1 MDYNKISLKEKNES
15 SKNSSLIKINN
26 VNDKKINSFK
36 LEKFD
41 IEILSSESIDLQN
54 NKFNKEDNLNIA
66 FNSKSSLLNKETKET
81 KVRRV
86 FSFNDNGI
94 PAKLHLYSYK
104 LNLVDYYDYVY
115 RNYSKYFWYK
125 RCMELQNEL
134 RNSNSKARE
143 NYLHNNFILAQ
154 KNYHSFNSKNSNIND
169 FSNNSSFRN
178 IDSNN
183 LIRYPSIS
191 NTSFQSSGN
200 VREKLKLYDNKNSSI
215 NFQLFTSNK
224 TTNNNSLLID
234 SSKTKTTILDL
245 DSLTDKTKIQNTIN
259 INSKIKSNS
268 NIDVVNNTI
277 DYFNERN
284 KSSYNQPQVQSKSF
298 TFRNRNMNLGHD
310 YSNKFSKNK

>member
-1 MDYNKISLKEKNES
+1 MSLKEKNES
-15 SKNSSLIKINN
+15 SKNSRLLSMNN
-26 VNDKKINSFK
+26 VDDKNKKSFK

-41 IEILSSESIDLQN
+41 IEILSSESFDLQN
-54 NKFNKEDNLNIA
+54 NKMNNEDNLNLII
-66 FNSKSSLLNKETKET
+66 NSKSLLSKKETKI
-81 KVRRV
+81 RRI

-125 RCMELQNEL
+125 RCMELQSEL
-134 RNSNSKARE
+134 KNSNSRARE
-143 NYLHNNFILAQ
+143 NYLTNNLILAQ
-154 KNYHSFNSKNSNIND
+154 KNYHSFNSKNSNVTD
-169 FSNNSSFRN
+169 FSNNNSFTN
-178 IDSNN
+178 IDSKNQMKYPLNN
-183 LIRYPSIS
+183 
-191 NTSFQSSGN
+191 NSFQSSGN
-200 VREKLKLYDNKNSSI
+200 VIEKLKLYDSKNSSS

-245 DSLTDKTKIQNTIN
+245 DSLNDKSKIQNTID

-268 NIDVVNNTI
+268 NIDVVNNTM

-284 KSSYNQPQVQSKSF
+284 KSSFIQHQVQSKSF
-298 TFRNRNMNLGHD
+298 NFKNRNLNLGHD